1 MTVMNKMRKKLAV
14 VTGGSSGIGQ
24 ATVLRLARQ
33 GVDVTFTHCN
43 DESGAQKTL
52 SLAKANYPAAR
63 VTFVPL
69 DLSDSRDIERLR
81 EAIANSGSEF
91 LYLVNNAGTNSL
103 EKSLSYSRAQLERV
117 LSVNLA
123 GTFFITQMALQHWVH
138 NGQPGAVV
146 TVTSIHQSV
155 ACPDDIV
162 YGMSKAGLDL
172 MTKTFA
178 VELGSHSIR
187 LNNVAPGSVR
197 TPWNNHWLSDEN
209 TVRNIESRIPLRALA
224 TADQVAGVIVQLL
237 SDDFDYVTGQTIV
250 VDGGLSL

>member
-1 MTVMNKMRKKLAV
+1 MERRKLAV

-33 GVDVTFTHCN
+33 GVDVTLTHCN
-43 DESGAQKTL
+43 DESGARETL
-52 SLAKANYPAAR
+52 SLVKDNCPAAR
-63 VTFVPL
+63 ITSIPL
-69 DLSDSRDIERLR
+69 DLSDSQGIEHLR
-81 EAIANSGSEF
+81 EKILNSDNEF

-103 EKSLSYSRAQLERV
+103 EKSLSYSQDQLQRV

-123 GTFFITQMALQHWVH
+123 GTFFVTQMALQHWVH
-138 NGQPGAVV
+138 NGLPGSVV

-178 VELGSHSIR
+178 LELGRHSIR

-197 TPWNNHWLSDEN
+197 TPWNNNWLDNEN
-209 TVRNIESRIPLRALA
+209 IVRNVERKIPLGALA
-224 TADQVAGVIVQLL
+224 SADQVASVIVQLL
-237 SDDFDYVTGQTIV
+237 SDDFSYVTGQTIV
-250 VDGGLSL
+250 VDGGLSLRTD